1 MKNKVLLVVG
11 IGIGYVLGARAGRE
25 SYDRIAARAEKFW
38 NSPRVQKQVN
48 TAEDFVKDRAPD
60 VADFL
65 ADGAKR
71 VVRQVSG
78 TQPTTRKT
86 PAGTTTKSTR
96 STTSSK

>member
-11 IGIGYVLGARAGRE
+11 MGIGYVLGARAGRE

-78 TQPTTRKT
+78 TTTRKT
-86 PAGTTTKSTR
+86 PATTSTKSTR
-96 STTSSK
+96 STTGSK